1 LILEASFSG
10 DGLEAQMR
18 FGAFLAISLSLL
30 ILWAC
35 AFLVFH
41 VASALIHL
49 LLLMAVI
56 FFIGHLVRN
65 TSTT

>member
-1 LILEASFSG
+1 
-10 DGLEAQMR
+10 MR